1 MIFLSDRFTS
11 FSSADGN
18 QPGAECWSELDINPR
33 ACFHS
38 RSAWEPANE
47 EIGRKIWN
55 FRNNRPK
62 SRLNTRC
69 SKKMTDGPRFE
80 ITMDNSQAT
89 RRICFENYLR
99 IESNNRTSF
108 VKGTVFISVT
118 GHFFKNRHLHAELCS
133 EIFFYL
139 WRKRWSSCNWVL
151 QSLEESFQNQSSS
164 SWFESP
170 TSSYG
175 LYGTMV
181 TLNKTT

>member
-1 MIFLSDRFTS
+1 MLIFSQSKKIFLNHEKVNEYARFLAWMPRKLMIFLSDTFTS

-118 GHFFKNRHLHAELCS
+118 GHFLKYS
-133 EIFFYL
+133 E
-139 WRKRWSSCNWVL
+139 
-151 QSLEESFQNQSSS
+151 
-164 SWFESP
+164 
-170 TSSYG
+170 TS
-175 LYGTMV
+175 
-181 TLNKTT
+181 KQDPHP